1 MAWSRPAGK
10 VSRKIT
16 PGQLYGP
23 LLLMGIFCCCPAVL
37 LYSLGCPVS
46 LNKIIAE
53 VKKTPV
59 GHLAPET

>member
-16 PGQLYGP
+16 PGQLYGL
-23 LLLMGIFCCCPAVL
+23 LLLMRIFCCCPAVL
-37 LYSLGCPVS
+37 LYSLGCPMR

-53 VKKTPV
+53 AKKTPG